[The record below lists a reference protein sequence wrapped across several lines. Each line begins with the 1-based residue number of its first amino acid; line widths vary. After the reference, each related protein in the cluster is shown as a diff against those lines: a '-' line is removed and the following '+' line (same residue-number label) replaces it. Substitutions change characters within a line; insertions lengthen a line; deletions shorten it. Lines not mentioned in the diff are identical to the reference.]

1 MKKTFLILFVL
12 LTLSGEAIHGQSQPS
27 ASLLQGIGSQIE
39 KKMQRFLTIIEIVG
53 TYSSVPQ
60 QEKLTMITEDA
71 PALFWDYGHRS
82 MVVTS
87 RNCPGGR
94 SKPVAEYLRQ
104 LRIQSRFVSA
114 APLYNCRLLSSYGSA
129 SAKPANWRYEGTKEG
144 VKVYSFQV
152 AYHQDYRLVDGQMG
166 WERSQTIISESE
178 TKKMMVYLLVAESA
192 DRRPVRIV
200 RLGDVTGSVREK
212 AINDKRKYY
221 GKQ

>member
-114 APLYNCRLLSSYGSA
+114 APLYNCRLLSPTCLPLHT
-129 SAKPANWRYEGTKEG
+129 PA
-144 VKVYSFQV
+144 
-152 AYHQDYRLVDGQMG
+152 YRAHNSPGRHPHSPPQPP
-166 WERSQTIISESE
+166 S
-178 TKKMMVYLLVAESA
+178 
-192 DRRPVRIV
+192 
-200 RLGDVTGSVREK
+200 RLAAGCPT
-212 AINDKRKYY
+212 
-221 GKQ
+221 